1 MSTRLACIILLS
13 ALLSACGATRTA
25 AWDVEASGA
34 SSDQAM
40 LDELRASIS
49 SNWDKRIERAATEAA
64 LAEMVK
70 LDAAGGATVED
81 YVLAARA
88 YYFYADTHL
97 RFANEEDAMLE
108 SYQKG
113 ISMAEKGMVASSD
126 AFKERVKA
134 GDRPED
140 AVDALDI
147 KGQPAMYWYA
157 SNLGRWAKQSGFSTL
172 IREKDRIKKIM
183 ERVMALDENYFFA
196 GPHRYFGAMYGLAPG
211 FAGGDMDKSREHFE
225 KAIALAPNY
234 LGSRVLYLEVWAQ
247 KEEDEDVWREQM
259 DIIDATAEGAL
270 DGMTPENHFEK
281 KKAAD
286 LKSKEEDIFF

>member
-34 SSDQAM
+34 STDQAM

-97 RFANEEDAMLE
+97 RFAGEEDAMLE

-113 ISMAEKGMVASSD
+113 ISMAEKGMVAH
-126 AFKERVKA
+126 
-134 GDRPED
+134 
-140 AVDALDI
+140 
-147 KGQPAMYWYA
+147 PAT
-157 SNLGRWAKQSGFSTL
+157 R
-172 IREKDRIKKIM
+172 
-183 ERVMALDENYFFA
+183 
-196 GPHRYFGAMYGLAPG
+196 
-211 FAGGDMDKSREHFE
+211 
-225 KAIALAPNY
+225 
-234 LGSRVLYLEVWAQ
+234 
-247 KEEDEDVWREQM
+247 
-259 DIIDATAEGAL
+259 
-270 DGMTPENHFEK
+270 
-281 KKAAD
+281 
-286 LKSKEEDIFF
+286 LKSA

>member
-34 SSDQAM
+34 STDQAM

-49 SNWDKRIERAATEAA
+49 TNWDNRIERAATEAA

-70 LDAAGGATVED
+70 LDAAGGATIDD

-97 RFANEEDAMLE
+97 RFAGEEDAMLE

-140 AVDALDI
+140 AVDALDL

>member
-13 ALLSACGATRTA
+13 ALLAGCGATRTA

-34 SSDQAM
+34 NSDQAM
-40 LDELRASIS
+40 VEEMRATIA
-49 SNWDKRIERAATEAA
+49 SNWDKRIDRAATEAA
-64 LAEMVK
+64 LADMVK
-70 LDAAGGATVED
+70 LDAAGGASIDD

-97 RFANEEDAMLE
+97 RFAGEDDAMLAA
-108 SYQKG
+108 YQKG

-126 AFKERVKA
+126 AFKERVKV

-183 ERVMALDENYFFA
+183 ERVIALDENYFYA
-196 GPHRYFGAMYGLAPG
+196 GPHRYFGAMYGIAPA

-225 KAIALAPNY
+225 KAIALAPTY

-259 DIIDATAEGAL
+259 DIIDATAEEAL

>member
-34 SSDQAM
+34 STDQAM

-49 SNWDKRIERAATEAA
+49 TNWDNRIERAATEAA

-70 LDAAGGATVED
+70 LDAAGGATIDD

-97 RFANEEDAMLE
+97 RFAGEEDAMLE

-140 AVDALDI
+140 AVDALDL

-196 GPHRYFGAMYGLAPG
+196 GPHRYFGARYGLAPG

>member
-64 LAEMVK
+64 LVEMVK

-97 RFANEEDAMLE
+97 RFASEEDAMLE

>member
-1 MSTRLACIILLS
+1 M
-13 ALLSACGATRTA
+13 
-25 AWDVEASGA
+25 
-34 SSDQAM
+34 
-40 LDELRASIS
+40 
-49 SNWDKRIERAATEAA
+49 
-64 LAEMVK
+64 
-70 LDAAGGATVED
+70 
-81 YVLAARA
+81 
-88 YYFYADTHL
+88 
-97 RFANEEDAMLE
+97 
-108 SYQKG
+108 
-113 ISMAEKGMVASSD
+113 
-126 AFKERVKA
+126 KA
-134 GDRPED
+134 GDRPEK

-225 KAIALAPNY
+225 KAISLAPTY

-259 DIIDATAEGAL
+259 DIIDATAEEAL

>member
-1 MSTRLACIILLS
+1 
-13 ALLSACGATRTA
+13 
-25 AWDVEASGA
+25 
-34 SSDQAM
+34 M

-97 RFANEEDAMLE
+97 RFAGEEDAMLE

-140 AVDALDI
+140 AVDALDM

-183 ERVMALDENYFFA
+183 ERVMELDENYFFA

-225 KAIALAPNY
+225 KAISLAPNY